1 MGLGGGF
8 QEAVI
13 SVSSINQGIKIM
25 DDAGDEEEKKMAEG
39 KVMQPSEPVRQPGT
53 AVTGHVPKTIS
64 PFPNA
69 QKPSL
74 SMRQI
79 FFGSKFE
86 ILKLVQIDDSLMQST
101 TSILGDAT
109 PPNTEQS
116 E

>member
-1 MGLGGGF
+1 
-8 QEAVI
+8 
-13 SVSSINQGIKIM
+13 M

-74 SMRQI
+74 SMR
-79 FFGSKFE
+79 
-86 ILKLVQIDDSLMQST
+86 
-101 TSILGDAT
+101 
-109 PPNTEQS
+109 
-116 E
+116 